1 LTFLNTFRQSF
12 LLVVII
18 ATINAKIMKHRIL
31 SAAHDIFVSSVQS
44 RDRYRFCFCFCFC
57 FCYALLPFIP
67 RSESLSLGVP
77 TVKTNCDQDWF
88 FLSLGI
94 DCWDS
99 LKFWYQPVGTRIDW
113 SFFYYFFQY
122 QFIDFC
128 LNWNWNS
135 LLRQS
140 SKSFDWA
147 QKVLTRTK

>member
-1 LTFLNTFRQSF
+1 MTFLNTFRQSF

-44 RDRYRFCFCFCFC
+44 RDCYRYC

-67 RSESLSLGVP
+67 RSESLSLGVS

-88 FLSLGI
+88 FLSPGI

-99 LKFWYQPVGTRIDW
+99 LKFWYQPVETRIDW
-113 SFFYYFFQY
+113 SFYYYFFQY

-128 LNWNWNS
+128 LNWNQES
-135 LLRQS
+135 LPRNILTKPK
-140 SKSFDWA
+140 KS
-147 QKVLTRTK
+147 